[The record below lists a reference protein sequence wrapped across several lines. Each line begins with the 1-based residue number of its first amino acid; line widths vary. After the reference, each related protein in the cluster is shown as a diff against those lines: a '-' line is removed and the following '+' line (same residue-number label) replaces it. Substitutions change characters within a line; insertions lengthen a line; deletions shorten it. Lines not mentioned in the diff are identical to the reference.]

1 VFSHE
6 RAPNQSTWIGG
17 TLAENKPKRSSHLH
31 QFSEVKGKT
40 VEAVELDAD
49 ATAIVILFQDNT
61 ALSFDLDPG
70 LSVFPELR
78 KRGKGDWRKIKRW
91 SPIHSSPSVVKW

>member
-1 VFSHE
+1 
-6 RAPNQSTWIGG
+6 
-17 TLAENKPKRSSHLH
+17 LAENKPKRYTRLH
-31 QFSEVKGKT
+31 QFPEVKGKT
-40 VEAVELDAD
+40 VEAVEVDDD

-70 LSVFPELR
+70 FSVFPELR

-91 SPIHSSPSVVKW
+91 PEIQSAPTFVKW

>member
-1 VFSHE
+1 LE
-6 RAPNQSTWIGG
+6 A
-17 TLAENKPKRSSHLH
+17 TLAEHKPKRIHKPRTTHLTR
-31 QFSEVKGKT
+31 FPEVEGKT
-40 VEAVELDAD
+40 LEAVEIDTD

-70 LSVFPELR
+70 FSVFPELR

-91 SPIHSSPSVVKW
+91 PPVHSSPSVVKW